1 MLYLKPYAGILVKFE
16 KRFPSLINIFLSVD
30 LACRPVDTAQQ
41 LSTNCIN
48 ADCECSIRT
57 DHKAYIKKM
66 CLTVAITVMTKN
78 LEISFPGNRI
88 LSVPDYTFF
97 QRTVFKVV

>member
-1 MLYLKPYAGILVKFE
+1 MIYLKPYSGNLVKFE
-16 KRFPSLINIFLSVD
+16 KRLLSLINIFLSID
-30 LACRPVDTAQQ
+30 LASRPVDTAQQ
-41 LSTNCIN
+41 LTMDCIN
-48 ADCECSIRT
+48 TDCECSLRM

-66 CLTVAITVMTKN
+66 CVTVAVTVMTEN
-78 LEISFPGNRI
+78 LEISFPRNRI